1 MNRVATALLLYIAT
15 TLLIPGAAIAE
26 EAIKKGDLLSLRRC
40 IEIALKRH
48 PEIAAVTGER
58 MAAESRIGQAKA
70 SYYPQVEIGTGYNRT
85 HLRDTLNQYS
95 STLSIKQNI
104 YDFGRTETGI
114 SLQRFNLE
122 SSEYVTKDTML
133 QVVFDVTQSY
143 YNLIKAK
150 RNRDVARKI
159 VRQFEE
165 HLRQAK
171 GFYEAGT
178 RPKYDVTQA
187 EVNLSNAR
195 LNLIKAEN
203 AVRLAIT
210 SLNNSMGIP
219 DAPEY
224 EIEDDLSSKR
234 IEIKLEEAL
243 TFALEHR
250 PDLSSLTSKRKAA
263 EKSLEL
269 ARKNYNPTISGV
281 ITYGW
286 TGNNF
291 PLEREWNIGATLTIP
306 VFNGYLTRYQV
317 AEAEANLYTAK
328 ANEEIIRQ
336 RIYSEVQQAF
346 LSLREA
352 EERIPAA
359 ELTVRQAT
367 ENLELA
373 RGRYEAGIGSPVE
386 VTDAEA
392 SYANAHASYIQAIT
406 DYRIAIAALY
416 RAMGKGLKGGY
427 HEKD

>member
-15 TLLIPGAAIAE
+15 TLLIPGVAIAE

-70 SYYPQVEIGTGYNRT
+70 SYYPQIEIGTGYNRT

-95 STLSIKQNI
+95 GTLSLKQNI
-104 YDFGRTETGI
+104 YDFGRTETGV
-114 SLQRFNLE
+114 SFQRFNLE
-122 SSEYVTKDTML
+122 SSESVTKDTML

-150 RNRDVARKI
+150 RNRDVAREI

-171 GFYEAGT
+171 GFYKAGT

-219 DAPEY
+219 DAPKY

-250 PDLSSLTSKRKAA
+250 PDLSSMTSKRKAA

-306 VFNGYLTRYQV
+306 IFNGHLTRYQV

-336 RIYSEVQQAF
+336 RIYSEIQQAF
-346 LSLREA
+346 LNLREA

-406 DYRIAIAALY
+406 DYKIAIAALY
-416 RAMGKGLKGGY
+416 RAMGKGLEGGY

>member
-1 MNRVATALLLYIAT
+1 MNKVAIALLLYIAT
-15 TLLIPGAAIAE
+15 TLFIPGIAIAE
-26 EAIKKGDLLSLRRC
+26 ESIKKGDLLSLRRC

-48 PEIAAVTGER
+48 PEIAAATGEK
-58 MAAESRIGQAKA
+58 MAAESRIGQARA
-70 SYYPQVEIGTGYNRT
+70 SYYPQVEIGTGYSRT
-85 HLRDTLNQYS
+85 HLRDTLDQYS
-95 STLSIKQNI
+95 GTLSLKQNI
-104 YDFGRTETGI
+104 YDFGRTDTGV

-122 SSEYVTKDTML
+122 SSESGIKNTIL
-133 QVVFDVTQSY
+133 QIVFDVTQSY

-150 RNRDVARKI
+150 RNRDVARGI

-178 RPKYDVTQA
+178 RPRYDVTQA

-195 LNLIKAEN
+195 LDLIKAEN
-203 AVRLAIT
+203 AVRLATI

-224 EIEDDLSSKR
+224 EVEDDLSFKR
-234 IEIKLEEAL
+234 LYIRLDDAL
-243 TFALEHR
+243 SFALEHR
-250 PDLSSLTSKRKAA
+250 PDFGSITAKRKAA

-269 ARKNYNPTISGV
+269 SRKNYNPTISGV

-291 PLEREWNIGATLTIP
+291 PLEREWNIGATITIP

-317 AEAEANLYTAK
+317 TEAEANLYITR

-367 ENLELA
+367 ENLDLA

-386 VTDAEA
+386 ITDAEA
-392 SYANAHASYIQAIT
+392 SYAKAHASYIEAIT

-416 RAMGKGLKGGY
+416 RAMGKGLEGGY
-427 HEKD
+427 YEKD